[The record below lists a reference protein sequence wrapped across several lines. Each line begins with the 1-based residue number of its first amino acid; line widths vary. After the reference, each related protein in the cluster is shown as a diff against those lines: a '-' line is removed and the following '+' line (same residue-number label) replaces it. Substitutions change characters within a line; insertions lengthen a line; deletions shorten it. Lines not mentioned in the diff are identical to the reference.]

1 MQPSFNLG
9 TLGSVSSGKST
20 CIYSLT
26 GILTQRTSSEKVRN
40 MTIKP
45 GYANIMIYGDDNNYS
60 IDSKDNLPLKKYI
73 SFIDCPGH
81 YELTKVVLGQVNMMS
96 GAICIISAVEDIM
109 NNKQL
114 REHLNAAKLAG
125 IKKIIVCLNK
135 CDLLEKKEIINKK
148 NKVDELF
155 KIMGLKYL
163 CIIPTSFTHNIGV
176 DYLLKAIDM
185 FFETPKYNNTTKP
198 QFYISRSFD
207 INRPGTNFMDLKGG
221 VVGGSLIKGTLSV
234 GDMVEIKP
242 GIVGKVNGKI
252 VSMPI
257 KSKILSIKSEKKE
270 LKSITPGGLMAIR
283 LDIDS
288 QFTKNDRMIGN
299 MMGLVNHL
307 PEVYNNIKIKYKL
320 FDKVLLEKNNTVN
333 LQIGTLNL
341 VGTITRINKL
351 FINLDLERPCC
362 LEKKTTIFINK
373 ITDKTLNIIGKGY
386 LC

>member
-26 GILTQRTSSEKVRN
+26 GIKTQRTSSEKVRN

-45 GYANIMIYGDDNNYS
+45 GYANIMIYGNDNNYS

-96 GAICIISAVEDIM
+96 GAICIISAVEDII

-114 REHLNAAKLAG
+114 KEHLNAAKLAG
-125 IKKIIVCLNK
+125 IEKIIVCLNK
-135 CDLLEKKEIINKK
+135 CDLLEKKEIIDKK

-155 KIMGLKYL
+155 NMMELKYL
-163 CIIPTSFTHNIGV
+163 SIIPTSFTHNIGV
-176 DYLLKAIDM
+176 NYLLQAIDL
-185 FFETPKYNNTTKP
+185 FFETPKYNDTTKP

-207 INRPGTNFMDLKGG
+207 INRPGTNFIDLNGG
-221 VVGGSLIKGTLSV
+221 VIGGSLIKGKLNV

-252 VSMPI
+252 INMPI
-257 KSKILSIKSEKKE
+257 KSKIVSIKSEKTE
-270 LKSITPGGLMAIR
+270 LQSITPGGLMAIR

-320 FDKVLLEKNNTVN
+320 FDKVLLAKNDNVN

-351 FINLDLERPCC
+351 FMNLDLERPCC

>member
-114 REHLNAAKLAG
+114 REHLNAAQLAG

-207 INRPGTNFMDLKGG
+207 INRPGTNFIDLKGG

-242 GIVGKVNGKI
+242 GIIGKVNGKI

-270 LKSITPGGLMAIR
+270 LKNITPGGLMAIR

-320 FDKVLLEKNNTVN
+320 FDKVLLEKNDNVN